1 MIFSIFVKTNAPQMK
16 KITLIFIAILCSTL
30 AIAQKKEKAKGSKIV
45 TVEKHEIGA
54 FDQLEIEDNLEVF
67 LVKGDKNSIEIETD
81 DNLHVAI
88 NHQVY
93 GTSLRLN
100 TNKEISGF
108 KKLEIRVVYTD
119 SLKLINVKHEAKLN
133 AVSEMKLDN
142 ITIKAFDFSKTY
154 MNVNSANFTLMAN
167 DKSKV
172 ELNLKGEDAFVEMSK
187 NASIK
192 ALISSNKL
200 KFDMYQKSTAVI
212 EGDVNE
218 MKLRLDNS
226 SNYTGKSLTS
236 KVLNL
241 TTEGNTNCSV
251 NTNGS
256 LSISALGKSEVTIYG
271 EPKIELKK
279 FADDATLYKKSK

>member
-1 MIFSIFVKTNAPQMK
+1 MK

-30 AIAQKKEKAKGSKIV
+30 AVAQKKEKVKGSKIV
-45 TVEKHEIGA
+45 TVEKIEIGA
-54 FDQLEIEDNLEVF
+54 FDQLEVEDNLEVF

-133 AVSEMKLDN
+133 AISEMQLDN
-142 ITIKAFDFSKTY
+142 ITVKTYDYSKTY
-154 MNVNSANFTLMAN
+154 MTVNSANFTLLAN
-167 DKSKV
+167 DKSKI
-172 ELNLKGEDAFVEMSK
+172 ELNLKGKDAFVEMSK
-187 NASIK
+187 NSNIK
-192 ALISSNKL
+192 ALVSLSKL
-200 KFDMYQKSTAVI
+200 KFDMYQKSEAAL

-218 MKLRLDNS
+218 MKLRLDNNS
-226 SNYTGKSLTS
+226 SYVGKNLTS

-241 TTEGNTNCSV
+241 TTEGTTNCSV

-256 LSISALGKSEVTIYG
+256 LSITAAGKSEVTIYG

-279 FADDATLYKKSK
+279 FGDDATLYKKSKLN